1 VPLVPEHK
9 LNLGVAWEIGPRT
22 RLSGA
27 LTALSDQYMDN
38 DEPNTLGTKIP
49 AFAVVDLKLV
59 QDLGW
64 GRVSAAANNLFDE
77 QYYTYAVRS
86 AFVADRYAVYPL
98 PGRTFGLT
106 LEVWTD

>member
-9 LNLGVAWEIGPRT
+9 LSASFTWDLAART

-27 LTALSDQYMDN
+27 LGTVSSQFMDT

-49 AFAVVDLKLV
+49 SYTFADLKLAHSFK
-59 QDLGW
+59 W
-64 GRVSAAANNLFDE
+64 GRIALAVNNAFDSH
-77 QYYTYAVRS
+77 YYTYAVRS

-98 PGRTFGLT
+98 PGRTFALIAE
-106 LEVWTD
+106 LRID